1 MGACAPAKVQ
11 PAELTPDVSVV
22 VVEFFTQRRG
32 GVKRIHMLFTK
43 LQQAAANNGS
53 PPRRRESRCA
63 FARKKEKRGS
73 HEEAS
78 TMMRKAVLVFAGAM
92 LLATAFVP
100 AVFAQDDSHIRHVLL
115 ISIDGMHAAH
125 YLNWSKGPTGV
136 NSGKPFC
143 PQLAELGENG
153 GNSTPTPTSHPP
165 YPFHLLLALAPS

>member
-22 VVEFFTQRRG
+22 VVEFFTQRRAS
-32 GVKRIHMLFTK
+32 VRRIHMRFTE
-43 LQQAAANNGS
+43 LQQAAAINGS

-78 TMMRKAVLVFAGAM
+78 TMMRKAVLICAGAIV
-92 LLATAFVP
+92 LATAFVP

-115 ISIDGMHAAH
+115 ISIDGMHAAD
-125 YLNWSKGPTGV
+125 YLNCFKGVSGR

-143 PQLAELGENG
+143 PQLAQLGENG
-153 GNSTPTPTSHPP
+153 GN
-165 YPFHLLLALAPS
+165 